1 MTQFCKIKF
10 MKAILFIMISTTVSA
25 MAQEA
30 KIPFSEIQISA
41 EKYTAGTVASRF
53 IEGLGFRF
61 YWATEGLRPDDLAF
75 KPGEESRSTL
85 ETITHI
91 YEMSVVIKNATTET
105 TNAADQS
112 PSLPFDEMREKTLA
126 NFKTASEILRQ
137 CSDADLTRYTLKF
150 KQADKMIEYPFWNN
164 INGPIEDCIWHT
176 GQIVS
181 FRRLSGN
188 PISDKINFL
197 LGTGSK

>member
-1 MTQFCKIKF
+1 MSQSCKIKS
-10 MKAILFIMISTTVSA
+10 MKAILLILFSTTASA
-25 MAQEA
+25 VAQDV
-30 KIPFSEIQISA
+30 KIPFSEIQHSA

-53 IEGLGFRF
+53 IDGLGFRF
-61 YWATEGLRPDDLAF
+61 YWATEGLRVEDLAF

-105 TNAADQS
+105 INAAGQS
-112 PSLPFDEMREKTLA
+112 PLLPFDEMREKTLA
-126 NFKTASEILRQ
+126 NFKAASDILRQ
-137 CSDADLTRYTLKF
+137 CSDTDLTRYTMKF
-150 KQADKMIEYPFWNN
+150 KQGDNKAEYPFWNN

-176 GQIVS
+176 GQVVS
-181 FRRLSGN
+181 FRRMAGN
-188 PISDKINFL
+188 PISNKINFL